1 MKNLLSLIAASVLM
15 FSVQSIY
22 AQGQKPSPPD
32 SVSQKINSGAT
43 ISINYS
49 KPGLKGRTMG
59 KDVEPMTGKVW
70 RMGANEAT
78 VFTTDK
84 EVKVE
89 GKSLPAGKY
98 SLFGINNSNGTFTL
112 IFNKKW
118 NIWGTQYEENK
129 GNDVLKVT
137 VPVTKASNSEERLT
151 YRITPAGKVTMQWGT
166 LVVPFN
172 VK

>member
-78 VFTTDK
+78 VFK
-84 EVKVE
+84 I
-89 GKSLPAGKY
+89 GR
-98 SLFGINNSNGTFTL
+98 
-112 IFNKKW
+112 
-118 NIWGTQYEENK
+118 
-129 GNDVLKVT
+129 
-137 VPVTKASNSEERLT
+137 ASCRER
-151 YRITPAGKVTMQWGT
+151 V
-166 LVVPFN
+166 
-172 VK
+172 